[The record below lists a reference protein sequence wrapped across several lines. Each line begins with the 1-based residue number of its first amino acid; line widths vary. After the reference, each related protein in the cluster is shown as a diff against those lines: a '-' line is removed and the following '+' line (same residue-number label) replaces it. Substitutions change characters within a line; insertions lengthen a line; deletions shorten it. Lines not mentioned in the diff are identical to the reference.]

1 MRWPR
6 AILLVRVTG
15 LMDVTGSGL
24 GRSSGKGVLRQ
35 WLHRRRTSRFLK
47 ICSQL
52 SFPKIACRTW
62 KNGNLM
68 MARMAGFK
76 IVCVQTE

>member
-62 KNGNLM
+62 KKRKSDDGSNG
-68 MARMAGFK
+68 RFQDR
-76 IVCVQTE
+76 VRTD